1 MDLILQEAIEA
12 KNELIKN
19 CNIILISTINEKNEP
34 NASYAPTYIDP
45 QCNFYI
51 YISTLA
57 KHTKNLITNN
67 KISFMV
73 MEENSANVFAKK
85 RITFN
90 GKIKIIDRKSDA
102 FNDLMDEM
110 KNKLGE
116 TIDMI
121 KNMQD
126 FHLIKIKPI
135 SGLLVHGF
143 ARAFIVQGEGLNEIK
158 HLNDI
163 GHSEKDEK

>member
-1 MDLILQEAIEA
+1 MSSKHLYNLINDPLEEKNLANEFPDIVLEMENILQ
-12 KNELIKN
+12 K
-19 CNIILISTINEKNEP
+19 ILTNQINEKNEP

-85 RITFN
+85 RITF
-90 GKIKIIDRKSDA
+90 
-102 FNDLMDEM
+102 
-110 KNKLGE
+110 
-116 TIDMI
+116 
-121 KNMQD
+121 
-126 FHLIKIKPI
+126 
-135 SGLLVHGF
+135 
-143 ARAFIVQGEGLNEIK
+143 K
-158 HLNDI
+158 HLFTFDLF
-163 GHSEKDEK
+163 

>member
-12 KNELIKN
+12 KDDLIKN

-34 NASYAPTYIDP
+34 NVSYAPTYIDS

-51 YISTLA
+51 YISALA
-57 KHTKNLITNN
+57 KHTKNLITTN
-67 KISFMV
+67 KISFMI
-73 MEENSANVFAKK
+73 MEENSANIFAKK

-90 GKIKIIDRKSDA
+90 GKIKIIDRKSDV
-102 FNDLMDEM
+102 FNELMDKM
-110 KNKLGE
+110 KTKLGE
-116 TIDMI
+116 TIEMI

-126 FHLIKIKPI
+126 FHLIQIKPI

-143 ARAFIVQGEGLNEIK
+143 ARAFIVQGDGLSDIK

-163 GHSEKDEK
+163 GHSEKNEK